1 MGYVI
6 GYQISEN
13 LESPKEKRSQIL
25 VPLQNLATPLAKNCH
40 LAKQVSL
47 FPTLHC

>member
-6 GYQISEN
+6 EHQISEN

-25 VPLQNLATPLAKNCH
+25 VPLRNLAITLAENCH
-40 LAKQVSL
+40 FAKVVFP